1 MPSGLAFVG
10 KTSNSIWQDFCR
22 LYVIDRHSNKEFR
35 RLSLT
40 KRALLCAQHVYPIL
54 RGKLQTAWGN
64 MKVWE
69 EERTSALRPPIPVP
83 IFVCA
88 VGLARA
94 RGKVEKT
101 SHSRHSIEC
110 DNETWQSGTKW
121 DKVELLRMRH
131 SDIALPGQFILYMRA
146 ACRNSDNVTEKSAT
160 IWRQPCN
167 LYCWKT
173 EMVGLVETDSCDWK
187 WWLAVATIS
196 ASLGDA
202 EATHVWTIGVQTCR
216 FTPASLRPGGQPCI
230 IWCWC

>member
-1 MPSGLAFVG
+1 M
-10 KTSNSIWQDFCR
+10 
-22 LYVIDRHSNKEFR
+22 IDRHSNKEFR

-101 SHSRHSIEC
+101 SHSRHDWIVLSVLLELGFFC
-110 DNETWQSGTKW
+110 LLRP
-121 DKVELLRMRH
+121 VELLRMRH

-167 LYCWKT
+167 LYC
-173 EMVGLVETDSCDWK
+173 
-187 WWLAVATIS
+187 
-196 ASLGDA
+196 
-202 EATHVWTIGVQTCR
+202 
-216 FTPASLRPGGQPCI
+216 
-230 IWCWC
+230 